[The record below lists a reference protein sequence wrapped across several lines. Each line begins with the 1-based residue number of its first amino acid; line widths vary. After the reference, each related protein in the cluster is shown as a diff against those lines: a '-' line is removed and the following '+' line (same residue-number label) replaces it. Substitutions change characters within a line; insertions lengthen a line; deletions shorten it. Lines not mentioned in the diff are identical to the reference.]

1 MLLLRKEH
9 FDCPNHRVHMLV
21 EMKQGQCICPLSWSV
36 HCNFTGDGKCNEK
49 GVCVHPPPSPART
62 DFTLITECTPE
73 SSGCNSVYSVV
84 LTETRADNTFNK
96 GGRGESCTLVLCS
109 FTTVMSCMDL
119 SVRIVTKSPKG
130 GRLLIFSISLE
141 RLLVPKLPN

>member
-1 MLLLRKEH
+1 MIHEK
-9 FDCPNHRVHMLV
+9 N
-21 EMKQGQCICPLSWSV
+21 MKSKISCQTL
-36 HCNFTGDGKCNEK
+36 FKC
-49 GVCVHPPPSPART
+49 CARNILT
-62 DFTLITECTPE
+62 
-73 SSGCNSVYSVV
+73 V

-130 GRLLIFSISLE
+130 ERLLIFSISLE
-141 RLLVPKLPN
+141 RLFVPKLPN